1 MLELELELLLDELL
15 LELDELELELDELL
29 ESGLSSAPPHAV
41 NNRQTIST
49 GKRVLITAH
58 LSGLFIVIRNVW
70 SLVVN
75 RPGIS
80 LMLDKKPI
88 HEGAIT

>member
-1 MLELELELLLDELL
+1 MGWPVLELLLDELL
-15 LELDELELELDELL
+15 LELDELELELL

-58 LSGLFIVIRNVW
+58 LSVLFIVIRNV
-70 SLVVN
+70 
-75 RPGIS
+75 R
-80 LMLDKKPI
+80 
-88 HEGAIT
+88 